1 MERVSAG
8 GFIEERGPPFPASYT
23 KRLFAS
29 TIYVFCRRGLSKILS
44 TRVGRETE
52 EELRSYMRAEKVDK
66 ATAMRK
72 LLELGVQGWRRE
84 MAVQL
89 LREGKATVWR
99 AATVAGVP
107 LWDFIS
113 LLDERKVILP
123 IRGSDV
129 IDDVRAAMKGKS

>member
-1 MERVSAG
+1 M
-8 GFIEERGPPFPASYT
+8 
-23 KRLFAS
+23 
-29 TIYVFCRRGLSKILS
+29 SKTLS

-66 ATAMRK
+66 ATAMRR

-84 MAVQL
+84 TAVQL

-99 AATVAGVP
+99 AATVAGLP
-107 LWDFIS
+107 LWDFIQ

-123 IRGSDV
+123 VKGRDV
-129 IDDVRAAMKGKS
+129 VDDVRAAMKGKT

>member
-1 MERVSAG
+1 M
-8 GFIEERGPPFPASYT
+8 
-23 KRLFAS
+23 
-29 TIYVFCRRGLSKILS
+29 SKTLS

-66 ATAMRK
+66 ATAMRR

-84 MAVQL
+84 TAVQL

-99 AATVAGVP
+99 AATVAGLP
-107 LWDFIS
+107 LWDFIQ

-123 IRGSDV
+123 VKGRDV
-129 IDDVRAAMKGKS
+129 VDDVRAATKGKS

>member
-1 MERVSAG
+1 M
-8 GFIEERGPPFPASYT
+8 
-23 KRLFAS
+23 
-29 TIYVFCRRGLSKILS
+29 SKILS

-52 EELRSYMRAEKVDK
+52 EELRFYMRAEKVDK

-113 LLDERKVILP
+113 LLDERKIILP